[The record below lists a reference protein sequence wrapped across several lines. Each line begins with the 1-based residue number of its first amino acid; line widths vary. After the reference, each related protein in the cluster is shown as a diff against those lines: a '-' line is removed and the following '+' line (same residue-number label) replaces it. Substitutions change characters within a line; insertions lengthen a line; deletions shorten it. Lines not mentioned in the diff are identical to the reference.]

1 MLTQKRP
8 RKEMRISMSMPVHK
22 TREPIMDTP
31 VSTSD
36 GVQFGFVKE
45 IHGSYFKIDVP
56 MGRDYWL
63 SQEYINDSTLDMV
76 TLSLRKDEL
85 DEHRLSAPG
94 LEDVDAE
101 TEDGGILSSAE
112 VLTQR
117 EHMERELELQREK
130 MRSGLI

>member
-1 MLTQKRP
+1 
-8 RKEMRISMSMPVHK
+8 
-22 TREPIMDTP
+22 MDTP